1 MGKKRRDGPP
11 AIAGAEVDADT
22 AATRSAA
29 PKRSRRSRQ
38 KNRAGS
44 KNPGLPA
51 AEAAKN
57 RRAVRPLWPNSLSP
71 SRRKSSSPNP
81 SPAPGIRRLPK
92 RAATGAGGATADA
105 AAPAAASAAESADA
119 APAEEQLPAGT
130 QVKSPLVGTFYS
142 SPSPD
147 EPPFVLVGQQVKE
160 GDTLCI
166 IEAMKIMNEIKA
178 PCDGKVIRI
187 MAQPGDMVE
196 YNQVLC
202 VIE

>member
-1 MGKKRRDGPP
+1 MDIKELKDIALELMDALAAKKLG
-11 AIAGAEVDADT
+11 EVELELDDV
-22 AATRSAA
+22 
-29 PKRSRRSRQ
+29 KI
-38 KNRAGS
+38 KI
-44 KNPGLPA
+44 KA
-51 AEAAKN
+51 AE
-57 RRAVRPLWPNSLSP
+57 
-71 SRRKSSSPNP
+71 
-81 SPAPGIRRLPK
+81 PAPVI
-92 RAATGAGGATADA
+92 A
-105 AAPAAASAAESADA
+105 AAPAAESADA

-178 PCDGKVIRI
+178 PCDGKIIRI

>member
-1 MGKKRRDGPP
+1 MDIKELKDIALELMDALAAKKLG
-11 AIAGAEVDADT
+11 EVELELDDA
-22 AATRSAA
+22 
-29 PKRSRRSRQ
+29 KI
-38 KNRAGS
+38 KI
-44 KNPGLPA
+44 KA
-51 AEAAKN
+51 AE
-57 RRAVRPLWPNSLSP
+57 
-71 SRRKSSSPNP
+71 
-81 SPAPGIRRLPK
+81 PAPVI
-92 RAATGAGGATADA
+92 
-105 AAPAAASAAESADA
+105 AAASVAAA

>member
-1 MGKKRRDGPP
+1 MDIKELKDIALELMDALAAKKLG
-11 AIAGAEVDADT
+11 EVEIELDDA
-22 AATRSAA
+22 
-29 PKRSRRSRQ
+29 KI
-38 KNRAGS
+38 KI
-44 KNPGLPA
+44 KA
-51 AEAAKN
+51 AE
-57 RRAVRPLWPNSLSP
+57 
-71 SRRKSSSPNP
+71 
-81 SPAPGIRRLPK
+81 PAPVI
-92 RAATGAGGATADA
+92 AAASVA
-105 AAPAAASAAESADA
+105 AAPAAAPAAESADA
-119 APAEEQLPAGT
+119 APAAEEQLPAGT

>member
-1 MGKKRRDGPP
+1 MEINEIKDIALQLMDALASKKLGEVS
-11 AIAGAEVDADT
+11 IEAEGVKIRVKA
-22 AATRSAA
+22 SA
-29 PKRSRRSRQ
+29 
-38 KNRAGS
+38 
-44 KNPGLPA
+44 
-51 AEAAKN
+51 
-57 RRAVRPLWPNSLSP
+57 
-71 SRRKSSSPNP
+71 
-81 SPAPGIRRLPK
+81 PAPVI
-92 RAATGAGGATADA
+92 A
-105 AAPAAASAAESADA
+105 AAPAASPAPAAQSA
-119 APAEEQLPAGT
+119 APAASAESETAPADDIPAGT

-147 EPPFVLVGQQVKE
+147 EPPFVLAGQEVKE

-166 IEAMKIMNEIKA
+166 IEAMKVMNEIKA

>member
-1 MGKKRRDGPP
+1 MDIKELKDIALELMDALAAKKLG
-11 AIAGAEVDADT
+11 EVELELDDA
-22 AATRSAA
+22 
-29 PKRSRRSRQ
+29 KI
-38 KNRAGS
+38 KI
-44 KNPGLPA
+44 KA
-51 AEAAKN
+51 AE
-57 RRAVRPLWPNSLSP
+57 
-71 SRRKSSSPNP
+71 
-81 SPAPGIRRLPK
+81 PAPVI
-92 RAATGAGGATADA
+92 AAASVAA
-105 AAPAAASAAESADA
+105 AAPAAESADA

-142 SPSPD
+142 SPSPY